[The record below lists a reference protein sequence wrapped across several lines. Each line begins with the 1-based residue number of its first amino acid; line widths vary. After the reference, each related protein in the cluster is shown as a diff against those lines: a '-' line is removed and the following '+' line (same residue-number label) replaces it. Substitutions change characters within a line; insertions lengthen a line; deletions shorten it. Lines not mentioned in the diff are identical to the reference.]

1 MVTRVGAQ
9 TAIYC
14 LSDGARLPAWAEQ
27 SDQARRK
34 ALKRDERLGRRVELL
49 QGLEFDGGASRRI
62 KFSDNG
68 QMLVVTGEYPPAC
81 KVFEL
86 SQLGQ
91 KYERRLGCASVD
103 VWPLSPDLGKMV
115 FLLADRTLDFHAP
128 YGTHYKIRVPSAGR
142 RLLYD
147 KANCVLHV
155 ASGQKAAAHRLDL
168 DSGTFLA
175 DLETGAPSSCC
186 DLAKGVPLTAFGCE
200 DGIVRFFDARTSST
214 APVALLDVGNDV
226 TALKFDGEGL
236 NVACGTSDAEVKLY
250 DLRSKKPTL
259 VKAHQN
265 LLPIVDLKWHSSSK
279 ETAAHLVLSS
289 DARVLKAWDSRS
301 GKVFT
306 NVEPSAPL
314 NHVAVAPASDGCDS
328 GLILMA
334 GEQSR
339 VMAYYVPAL
348 GRAPRWCAFLDSLTE
363 ELEEKTQSHFE
374 DYRFVS
380 KTELEDLGGEAFIG
394 TPQLRA
400 HAHGFFMDARLFKR
414 LRAAAAPYAY
424 DDYKKQKVAKALQAK
439 QESRIRRAE
448 ALPAVNAALAQR
460 LLDPQEPAADKP
472 RQRGKKKKKLVQPDA
487 TSANPLGDDRFSSM
501 FTDTSFQVDDQTA
514 EYRLRHPPVHKKK
527 KEPSSGNFTKK

>member
-34 ALKRDERLGRRVELL
+34 ALKRDEKLGRRVELL
-49 QGLEFDGGASRRI
+49 QGLEFEGGASRRI
-62 KFSDNG
+62 KFSDDG
-68 QMLVVTGEYPPAC
+68 RMLVVTGEYPPAC

-91 KYERRLGCASVD
+91 KYERRLGCAAVD
-103 VWPLSPDLGKMV
+103 VWCLSPDLGKMV

-128 YGTHYKIRVPSAGR
+128 YGTHYKVRVPSAGR

-147 KANCVLHV
+147 GAKCTLHV
-155 ASGQKAAAHRLDL
+155 ASGQRPVAHRLDL
-168 DSGTFLA
+168 DSGTFLS
-175 DLETGAPSSCC
+175 DLEVGSQSSCC
-186 DLAKGVPLTAFGCE
+186 DLGRGVPLTAFGCE
-200 DGIVRFFDARTSST
+200 DGIVRFFDARTSSIQ
-214 APVALLDVGNDV
+214 PVALLDVGNDV
-226 TALKFDGEGL
+226 TSLKFDKDCL

-250 DLRSKKPTL
+250 DLRSKRPTIT
-259 VKAHQN
+259 KAHQN

-279 ETAAHLVLSS
+279 ETASQLILSS
-289 DARVLKAWDSRS
+289 DSRVLKAWDSRD

-306 NVEPSAPL
+306 NVEPSSPL
-314 NHVAVAPASDGCDS
+314 NHVAVAPSSDERDS

-363 ELEEKTQSHFE
+363 ELEEKGQSHFE

-380 KTELEDLGGEAFIG
+380 RTELEELGGEAFVG

-400 HAHGFFMDARLFKR
+400 HAHGFFMDARL
-414 LRAAAAPYAY
+414 YG
-424 DDYKKQKVAKALQAK
+424 
-439 QESRIRRAE
+439 SRR
-448 ALPAVNAALAQR
+448 PAVLRCLHAI
-460 LLDPQEPAADKP
+460 
-472 RQRGKKKKKLVQPDA
+472 DA
-487 TSANPLGDDRFSSM
+487 TRF
-501 FTDTSFQVDDQTA
+501 Q
-514 EYRLRHPPVHKKK
+514 E
-527 KEPSSGNFTKK
+527 